1 MTNEISKFN
10 TLQKYIIVHSTTD
23 KILFGDR
30 LFDKVGHA
38 KNAFK
43 QNTKSSSNGWR
54 WAYFDEQEEYVI
66 VKLEFELKNVSEVGG
81 DKNLRRYIR
90 VW

>member
-1 MTNEISKFN
+1 MTNEISNFN
-10 TLQKYIIVHSTTD
+10 TLIKFIIVNKNTD

-38 KNAFK
+38 KNAFR
-43 QNTKSSSNGWR
+43 QHTKSVNNRYYGEK
-54 WAYFDEQEEYVI
+54 FDEQEDYII
-66 VKLEFELKNVSEVGG
+66 VKLEFELKGVSEVGG

-90 VW
+90 V

>member
-10 TLQKYIIVHSTTD
+10 TLTKYIIVDKNTD

-38 KNAFK
+38 KNAFR
-43 QNTKSSSNGWR
+43 QHTKSINNRYGVK
-54 WAYFDEQEEYVI
+54 FDEQEEHVI

-90 VW
+90 V